1 MNYYWLARLRQEPTF
16 SSGGRGKGRLGQS
29 VIVKLMNNKICDI
42 CGAKQIVRDTLVRMC
57 DECNKDFEEGMDYS
71 DLTEIL
77 ERRGIAWVSTKAIE
91 YLTKKNI

>member
-1 MNYYWLARLRQEPTF
+1 MNKE
-16 SSGGRGKGRLGQS
+16 
-29 VIVKLMNNKICDI
+29 
-42 CGAKQIVRDTLVRMC
+42 QIVRDTLVRMC
-57 DECNKDFEEGMDYS
+57 EECDKDFEEGMDYS